1 MMSFV
6 SGGLDSMEDFG
17 IDLKLDSFEAEAFYC
32 EALRLW
38 FEKNKGYDTLS
49 MTDREFTISDG
60 FEDTAIVYIS
70 DSILRM
76 KPIAEDPYEILVCLL
91 EFIAENHKKTIEVYN
106 YLEENEQEIMS
117 WPQSDFYEKEDL
129 PTEDDSP
136 VPSEKDSEED
146 SDEWI

>member
-1 MMSFV
+1 MSFV
-6 SGGLDSMEDFG
+6 SGGMGNMDDFG
-17 IDLKLDSFEAEAFYC
+17 IDLKLESFEAEAFYC

-60 FEDTAIVYIS
+60 FDDVASVFIE

-76 KPIAEDPYEILVCLL
+76 RPIAEDPYEILVCLL

-106 YLEENEQEIMS
+106 YLEENEREIMS
-117 WPQSDFYEKEDL
+117 WPGSDFYEKEDL
-129 PTEDDSP
+129 TTEADSP
-136 VPSEKDSEED
+136 IPSEKDSEED